1 MEGVSLQF
9 KRNYA
14 EHIYLYCRIA
24 LHLMFNKKKLVTSQI
39 SLFLANKKNAIISME
54 FCDPKWVC

>member
-1 MEGVSLQF
+1 
-9 KRNYA
+9 
-14 EHIYLYCRIA
+14 
-24 LHLMFNKKKLVTSQI
+24 MFNKKKLVTSQI